1 MPNPLVAFSEHLA
14 ATIAE
19 VGKSVVAVHARHR
32 FSSSGVH
39 WMPGVIVTADH
50 TIRREEDI
58 KITAPYGTGLA
69 GTGLAGSTLA
79 AELVGRDPGTDLA
92 VLRVEGLDA
101 PVAARAEK
109 FTPQPGMLVA
119 AVGRS
124 KDSAIAALGL
134 LSSISPESQTWRGG
148 TLDQVVRLDMEL
160 HPGASGGAVVNAEG
174 KLIGIATAALSRV
187 SVFAI
192 PPATVDRVARQLVE
206 HGRIPRGYLG
216 VGLQPIA
223 LPQHLIEKLKRPEG
237 PALIVISVGADTPAG
252 RAGLVIGDIFL
263 ELGGSVTHTPEDVHR
278 LLDSRSVGQ
287 KLRAKI
293 LRGGE
298 PLEVELTVGERPR
311 KE

>member
-1 MPNPLVAFSEHLA
+1 MDPSGPLKMKMSNPFVALSEQLT
-14 ATIAE
+14 ATVAE
-19 VGKSVVAVHARHR
+19 VSKSVVAIHARHR
-32 FSSSGVH
+32 FASSGVH
-39 WMPGVIVTADH
+39 WAPGVIVTADH
-50 TIRREEDI
+50 TIRRDEDI
-58 KITAPYGTGLA
+58 KITAPSGA
-69 GTGLAGSTLA
+69 ALA
-79 AELVGRDPGTDLA
+79 AELAGRDPGTDLA
-92 VLRVEGLDA
+92 VLKVESLDA
-101 PVAARAEK
+101 PVAAKAEK
-109 FTPQPGMLVA
+109 WTPQPGALAA

-134 LSSISPESQTWRGG
+134 ISSISPESQTWRGG
-148 TLDQVVRLDMEL
+148 TLEQVIRLDMDL

-174 KLIGIATAALSRV
+174 KLIGIATAALSRI

-192 PPATVDRVARQLVE
+192 PPITVDRVAKHLVE
-206 HGRIPRGYLG
+206 RGRVPSGYLG

-252 RAGLVIGDIFL
+252 RAGLVIGDIL
-263 ELGGSVTHTPEDVHR
+263 TELGGKTTHTPEDVHR
-278 LLDSRSVGQ
+278 LLDSRSIGQ

-298 PLEVELTVGERPR
+298 PVEVELTVGERPR